1 MKNRIKVGFD
11 LFQMEQL
18 DHILREIEENPELK
32 HRFIMDDKAYN
43 EIIALVNSV
52 KKCYN
57 KALDQIG
64 FTVQDHFLDKNDY
77 PDKCDE
83 VIQIINENL

>member
-32 HRFIMDDKAYN
+32 HRLIMDDKAY
-43 EIIALVNSV
+43 
-52 KKCYN
+52 
-57 KALDQIG
+57 
-64 FTVQDHFLDKNDY
+64 
-77 PDKCDE
+77 DE
-83 VIQIINENL
+83 LLGCLLYTSPSPRDS